1 MGVGFLIVNCFNRKE
16 LKELKKG
23 KKKLQFGLGVSE
35 VDECEAEMGGIGID
49 GICQLLSSDMTHESP
64 VACCCLLV

>member
-23 KKKLQFGLGVSE
+23 EKKLQFGVSE
-35 VDECEAEMGGIGID
+35 VDEGEAEMVGIGID